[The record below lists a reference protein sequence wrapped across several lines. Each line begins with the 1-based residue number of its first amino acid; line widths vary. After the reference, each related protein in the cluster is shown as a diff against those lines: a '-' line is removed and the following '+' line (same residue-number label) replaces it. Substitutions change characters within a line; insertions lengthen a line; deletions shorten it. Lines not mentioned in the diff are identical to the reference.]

1 MKKLLFALALT
12 GFVVAATVETYAT
25 NTTSVECDGD
35 KKCDKKDCKKKS
47 SSKDAKKA
55 CCKKDGEATKACC
68 KKDGEAKK
76 CSSTEK
82 TDANTA
88 TPAGT
93 EVAPGTKKACN
104 HEGPHEH

>member
-25 NTTSVECDGD
+25 NATSVECDGD

-47 SSKDAKKA
+47 SSKDAK
-55 CCKKDGEATKACC
+55 KACC

>member
-12 GFVVAATVETYAT
+12 GFVAAATIETYAST
-25 NTTSVECDGD
+25 PTSVECDGD
-35 KKCDKKDCKKKS
+35 KKCDKKDCKKKCDKKDA
-47 SSKDAKKA
+47 SKACCKKEGDAKKA
-55 CCKKDGEATKACC
+55 CCKKEGD
-68 KKDGEAKK
+68 AKK
-76 CSSTEK
+76 CSSEK

-93 EVAPGTKKACN
+93 EVAPGTKKACS